1 MLKKSKRI
9 LLSLF
14 AILICL
20 GLFVIGILFAGKM
33 PFLTVLGIAGLSGI
47 YYVVFRLVKTSAEI
61 EK

>member
-1 MLKKSKRI
+1 MLRKNKRI

-20 GLFVIGILFAGKM
+20 ALFVIGILFAEKM
-33 PFLTVLGIAGLSGI
+33 PFLTLLGIAGLCGI

-61 EK
+61 KK